1 MRRLDW
7 ISSLTRTR
15 NFMANHVEIIQ
26 DCEEVAIVSCNKDTM
41 GKTRL
46 QKWSRGIYIVASA
59 DGHI

>member
-1 MRRLDW
+1 
-7 ISSLTRTR
+7 
-15 NFMANHVEIIQ
+15 MANHVEIIQ